1 MDAKELKVLQV
12 EFEKAKGRVK
22 QNIGVF
28 IYLDAVAGRI
38 IILTSD
44 DELRQQIKAKLS
56 KVKHLSESDIRA
68 IKKEGKEGNTKEK
81 VILRRIKNAL
91 LNRKR
96 KGVLAK
102 GAKYLINFRR
112 VVPIF

>member
-28 IYLDAVAGRI
+28 IYLDAVAGKI

-44 DELRQQIKAKLS
+44 DELRQQIKTKLS
-56 KVKHLSESDIRA
+56 KVKHLSESDIQA
-68 IKKEGKEGNTKEK
+68 IKKEGNTKEK

>member
-1 MDAKELKVLQV
+1 MNVKELKVLQV
-12 EFEKAKGRVK
+12 EFEKAKGRFK

-28 IYLDAVAGRI
+28 IYLDAVAGKI

-44 DELRQQIKAKLS
+44 DNLRQEIKAKLA
-56 KVKHLSESDIRA
+56 KVKHLSENDIKD
-68 IKKEGKEGNTKEK
+68 INKEGASKEK
-81 VILRRIKNAL
+81 SILRKIKNAL

-112 VVPIF
+112 VVPIL

>member
-1 MDAKELKVLQV
+1 MDARELKVLQV
-12 EFEKAKGRVK
+12 EFEKKNGQSK
-22 QNIGVF
+22 KNIGVF
-28 IYLDAVAGRI
+28 IYLDAVAGKI

-56 KVKHLSESDIRA
+56 KVKNLSESDIQA
-68 IKKEGKEGNTKEK
+68 IKKEGGAKEK
-81 VILRRIKNAL
+81 SILRKIKNAL

-102 GAKYLINFRR
+102 GAEYLVNFRR